1 MLALQKY
8 ISLPKYNFTKSS
20 PAASPQLPSLIWKF
34 ILYLTKDFITKW
46 FLNNLFCKIAFL
58 VVCVSVGEEEEEEIF
73 PVLCYV
79 SVSVQPVQS
88 PSLYRTGQSHL
99 CLYRT
104 LLTVVRD
111 QAAGEDRMVLLYQL
125 DCNKVLDL
133 LEDNVVVSEE
143 QFSDYWAENNMRC
156 RLVRGSFPPHFFL
169 FQFPSRSLEK
179 KFAG

>member
-58 VVCVSVGEEEEEEIF
+58 VVCVSVGEEEEEIF

-133 LEDNVVVSEE
+133 LEDNVAVSEE
-143 QFSDYWAENNMRC
+143 QLSDYWGDNNMRC
-156 RLVRGSFPPHFFL
+156 RQLHFFY
-169 FQFPSRSLEK
+169 FSPHEFRK
-179 KFAG
+179 